1 MKQGT
6 SAKAFKLVVAGLFAI
21 SATIVPISQS
31 FAAGESLGK
40 SCTTEGVNTGT
51 SSSSLV
57 CVKGSNGKLTWQ
69 RVKLSSGNG
78 RPVAALT
85 PPKGSIEFWH
95 WRAEDR
101 ATLQTIIDNYQAKYP
116 GTKITQVQKLLR

>member
-1 MKQGT
+1 MKLGT
-6 SAKAFKLVVAGLFAI
+6 NAKAFKLVVAGLFAI

-31 FAAGESLGK
+31 FAAGERLGAK
-40 SCTTEGVNTGT
+40 CTTEGINTGT

-57 CVKGSNGKLTWQ
+57 CVKGANDKLTWQ
-69 RVKLSSGNG
+69 RVKLNSGSG

-101 ATLQTIIDNYQAKYP
+101 ATLQTIIDNYQAS
-116 GTKITQVQKLLR
+116 